1 MRDQKGANPT
11 TRAATSSPGTIGT
24 KEELG
29 SFHFR
34 FALNEARY
42 WSYFRQKFSMN
53 TKQLF
58 DLTGRVAIVT
68 GGSVGLG
75 RQMAEGLA
83 EMGTNLVLCAR
94 KKERCEQAAEE
105 LKQLGVK
112 TLALTCDVKNPDQIR
127 SVVEETISQFGRID
141 ILINNAGTS
150 WGAPVEEMRLEQWN
164 KVIETNL
171 TGTFLFSQ
179 AVGRVM
185 VPQRRGKILNIASV
199 AGLRGAPPEFQAIG
213 YHASKGGV
221 IAFTK
226 DLACKWG
233 IHNIQVNAIAPG
245 WFPTNMSQVVIERNK
260 DAFLGKIPLRRFGN
274 EHDLKGAA
282 VYLSSDASDYVTGH
296 VLVVDGGQ
304 TA

>member
-1 MRDQKGANPT
+1 VKVH
-11 TRAATSSPGTIGT
+11 
-24 KEELG
+24 K
-29 SFHFR
+29 
-34 FALNEARY
+34 
-42 WSYFRQKFSMN
+42 
-53 TKQLF
+53 LF
-58 DLTGRVAIVT
+58 DLSGRVAIIS
-68 GGSVGLG
+68 GGSIGLG
-75 RQMAEGLA
+75 RQMAEALA
-83 EMGTNLVLCAR
+83 EMGANLVLCAR

-105 LKQLGVK
+105 LQKLGVK
-112 TLALTCDVKNPDQIR
+112 TLALGCDVKNPDQVQE
-127 SVVEETISQFGRID
+127 VVRETTARFGRID
-141 ILINNAGTS
+141 VLINNAGTS
-150 WGAPVEEMRLEQWN
+150 WGAPVEEMRLEHWN

-179 AVGRVM
+179 AAGKFM
-185 VPQRRGKILNIASV
+185 IAQRRGKIINIASV

-233 IHNIQVNAIAPG
+233 VHNIQVNAIAPG
-245 WFPTNMSQVVIERNK
+245 WFPTHMSKVVIEKNRE
-260 DAFLGKIPLRRFGN
+260 AFLKRIPLGRFGG

-282 VYLSSDASDYVTGH
+282 VFLASDASDFVTGH

>member
-1 MRDQKGANPT
+1 MK
-11 TRAATSSPGTIGT
+11 
-24 KEELG
+24 
-29 SFHFR
+29 
-34 FALNEARY
+34 AR
-42 WSYFRQKFSMN
+42 
-53 TKQLF
+53 QLF
-58 DLTGRVAIVT
+58 DLSGRVAVIT
-68 GGSVGLG
+68 GGSIGLG

-83 EMGTNLVLCAR
+83 EMGASLVLCAR

-105 LKQLGVK
+105 LQRHGVR
-112 TLALTCDVKNPDQIR
+112 TLALGCDVKNADEVR
-127 SVVEETISQFGRID
+127 AVVDAAISSFGRID

-150 WGAPVEEMRLEQWN
+150 WGAPVEEMRLEHWN

-179 AVGRVM
+179 AVGKVM
-185 VPQRRGKILNIASV
+185 VPQRRGKVINIASV
-199 AGLRGAPPEFQAIG
+199 AGLRGASPEFQAIG

-233 IHNIQVNAIAPG
+233 VHNIQVNAIAPG

-260 DAFLGKIPLRRFGN
+260 EAFLSKIPLRRFGSD
-274 EHDLKGAA
+274 HDLKGAA
-282 VYLSSDASDYVTGH
+282 VYLASDASDFVTGH